1 MGVREEG
8 RGERG
13 APGCCV
19 GGKQKLGSALVKEP
33 ERCEIQGT
41 AGPSAKQHQ
50 PWQEPWGCPASGAGV
65 WPCLDARLG
74 SSRLSQ
80 CQEAVALREG
90 RQDLA
95 ELLLWSSG
103 SRAMALGQGQ
113 AGAAAPWVPPLST
126 PRAASWPESP
136 CFCHSALGA
145 WKRGNNH

>member
-13 APGCCV
+13 TPGCCV

-50 PWQEPWGCPASGAGV
+50 QWQKPWGLPASGAGV

-80 CQEAVALREG
+80 CQEAVPLREG
-90 RQDLA
+90 RQDVA

-103 SRAMALGQGQ
+103 SLSHGSGTGTGRSRGSVG
-113 AGAAAPWVPPLST
+113 PSPLQ
-126 PRAASWPESP
+126 PRGRLLA
-136 CFCHSALGA
+136 
-145 WKRGNNH
+145 

>member
-33 ERCEIQGT
+33 EWCEIQGT

-50 PWQEPWGCPASGAGV
+50 PWQEPWGRPASGAGV

-80 CQEAVALREG
+80 CQEAVALKEG

-103 SRAMALGQGQ
+103 SPSHGSGTGTGRSRGSVGPSPLHPQGRLL
-113 AGAAAPWVPPLST
+113 ARVSVFLPLCT
-126 PRAASWPESP
+126 RCLEER
-136 CFCHSALGA
+136 
-145 WKRGNNH
+145 K